1 MHSQPCSL
9 LAALVRRPDH
19 HGRARPSSCRRGT
32 MCRCRCQTDC
42 VAALPALVMMLNG
55 GLAISA
61 ARAIVSPAT
70 CGDSL
75 ASCTCTRGITST
87 CPSVTWW
94 SGTIATASAHRR
106 TNVAGSRSAT
116 ISQNTHGSGIVGL
129 LCDGQV
135 CGEPPNG
142 GHDVVRLRRREVRP
156 YLGDVLHPRVPG
168 GGVAVGVV
176 ALIPRERVG

>member
-1 MHSQPCSL
+1 
-9 LAALVRRPDH
+9 
-19 HGRARPSSCRRGT
+19 

-42 VAALPALVMMLNG
+42 VASLPAAVMMLNG
-55 GLAISA
+55 GRAISA

-87 CPSVTWW
+87 CPSVTGL
-94 SGTIATASAHRR
+94 SGTIATASAHWR
-106 TNVAGSRSAT
+106 TNVAGARPAT
-116 ISQNTHGSGIVGL
+116 ISQNTHGSGMV
-129 LCDGQV
+129 V
-135 CGEPPNG
+135 APFR
-142 GHDVVRLRRREVRP
+142 GHDVVDRRRRQVRP

-176 ALIPRERVG
+176 ALIPFARVGRALLGEGVEGGERDGDPLVQIRGPV